1 MQLLLPMLG
10 NRWRIGSGPSSDV
23 VVLDS
28 GGWRRCSAMALRAPT
43 RSTS

>member
-1 MQLLLPMLG
+1 MQLLLPMRQRLPS
-10 NRWRIGSGPSSDV
+10 IGSGPSSDV

-28 GGWRRCSAMALRAPT
+28 VATCSAMALRAPT